1 MNSDRWLLP
10 EGIEELL
17 PPQAAEL
24 DRLRR
29 TLLDLFRRWGYE
41 LVMPPLVEYLDSLLT
56 GTGNDLDIQTFKL
69 TDQASGRLL
78 GVRADMTPQVARIDA
93 HRLADRAGPVRLC
106 YHGTVLN
113 TRGDGLGGARSFT
126 QIGAELY
133 GHAGVASDSEMLCLM
148 LETLQVAGVNEVFID
163 LGHVGIYRALSAAA
177 GLDERQ
183 ESQLFD
189 ALQRKAVPEIE
200 ALLDE
205 WRLAGDVGARLK
217 ELAWL
222 NGGSEVLARAR
233 QCLGGDAV
241 IAAALDQLEG
251 LAQLVGRQRP
261 DVPLH
266 FDLAELRGYHY
277 HTGVVFAAYVPGQGR
292 AIAQGGRYD
301 DIGRVFGRSR
311 PATGFSANLNGLMR
325 LAGAA
330 PAPDRGI
337 FAPVCEDAALQAAQA
352 EEIAALRASGERVVA
367 GLPGPSGGAAE
378 AGCDRLLALVDGQWV
393 IQNSNSQEKGEQ

>member
-148 LETLQVAGVNEVFID
+148 LETLQAAGVNEVFID
-163 LGHVGIYRALSAAA
+163 LGHVGIYRALSVAA

-205 WRLAGDVGARLK
+205 WQLAGDVGVRLK

-233 QCLGGDAV
+233 HCLGNDAV

-325 LAGAA
+325 LADAA
-330 PAPDRGI
+330 SAPDGGI

-352 EEIAALRASGERVVA
+352 EKIAALRASGERVVA
-367 GLPGPSGGAAE
+367 GLPGQTGGAVE
-378 AGCDRLLALVDGQWV
+378 AGCERILVPVDGQWV
-393 IQNSNSQEKGEQ
+393 IQILNSQEKGEQ

>member
-29 TLLDLFRRWGYE
+29 KLLDLFQRWGYE

-113 TRGDGLGGARSFT
+113 TRGDGLGGSRSFT

-133 GHAGVASDSEMLCLM
+133 GHAGVESDSEMLCLM
-148 LETLQVAGVNEVFID
+148 LETLHTAGMDEVFID
-163 LGHVGIYRALSAAA
+163 LGHVGIFRALSVAA
-177 GLDERQ
+177 GLTERQ

-200 ALLDE
+200 ALLGE
-205 WRLAGDVGARLK
+205 WQLADDIGARLK

-222 NGGSEVLARAR
+222 NGGVEVLARAR
-233 QCLGGDAV
+233 QCLGDDAAIV
-241 IAAALDQLEG
+241 AALDQLEG
-251 LAQLVGRQRP
+251 LAEFVGRQRP
-261 DVPLH
+261 DVALH

-311 PATGFSANLNGLMR
+311 PATGFSADLNGLMR
-325 LAGAA
+325 LADVA
-330 PAPDRGI
+330 PAVSGGV
-337 FAPVCEDAALQAAQA
+337 FAPACEDAALQASLA
-352 EEIAALRASGERVVA
+352 EKVVALRASGERVVA
-367 GLPGPSGGAAE
+367 GLPGQSGGAVE
-378 AGCDRLLALVDGQWV
+378 AGCERILVAVDGQWV
-393 IQNSNSQEKGEQ
+393 IQNSKVKGEQ

>member
-1 MNSDRWLLP
+1 MSGDRWLLP

-29 TLLDLFRRWGYE
+29 ELLDLFRRWGYE

-93 HRLADRAGPVRLC
+93 HRLAARPGPVRLC

-133 GHAGVASDSEMLCLM
+133 GHAGVESDSEMLCLM
-148 LETLQVAGVNEVFID
+148 LETLHTVGVDEVLID
-163 LGHVGIYRALSAAA
+163 LGHVGIFRALSVAA
-177 GLDERQ
+177 GLTERQ
-183 ESQLFD
+183 ESQFFA

-200 ALLDE
+200 ALLAD
-205 WRLAGDVGARLK
+205 WDLAGDIGTGLAA
-217 ELAWL
+217 LAWL
-222 NGGSEVLARAR
+222 NGGCEVLARAR
-233 QCLGGDAV
+233 QCLGDDTAIV
-241 IAAALDQLEG
+241 AALDQLEG
-251 LAQLVGRQRP
+251 LAEFIGRQRP
-261 DVPLH
+261 GVALH

-277 HTGVVFAAYVPGQGR
+277 HTGVVFAAYVPGSGR
-292 AIAQGGRYD
+292 AVAQGGRYD

-311 PATGFSANLNGLMR
+311 PATGFSADLNGLMR
-325 LAGAA
+325 LADVKPTVRNGV
-330 PAPDRGI
+330 
-337 FAPVCEDAALQAAQA
+337 FAPVCEDAALQASLM
-352 EEIAALRASGERVVA
+352 EKVAALRASGERVVA
-367 GLPGPSGGAAE
+367 GLPGQPGGAVE
-378 AGCDRLLALVDGQWV
+378 AGCERILVIVDGQWL
-393 IQNSNSQEKGEQ
+393 IQDLHVKSE

>member
-29 TLLDLFRRWGYE
+29 TLLDLFQRWGYE

-93 HRLADRAGPVRLC
+93 HRLAGREGPVRLC

-113 TRGDGLGGARSFT
+113 TRGDGLGGSRSFT

-133 GHAGVASDSEMLCLM
+133 GHAGVESDSEMLCLM
-148 LETLQVAGVNEVFID
+148 LETLQAAGVKTVFID
-163 LGHVGIYRALSAAA
+163 LGHVGIFRALSRAA
-177 GLDERQ
+177 GLDEPR

-200 ALLDE
+200 ALLDA

-222 NGGSEVLARAR
+222 NGGVEVLARAR
-233 QCLGGDAV
+233 QCLGDDAAV
-241 IAAALDQLEG
+241 VAALDQLEG
-251 LAQLVGRQRP
+251 LAELVGRQRP
-261 DVPLH
+261 EVPLH

-301 DIGRVFGRSR
+301 DIGKVFGRAR

-325 LAGAA
+325 LAGVTVAA
-330 PAPDRGI
+330 GRGI
-337 FAPVCEDAALQAAQA
+337 FAPACEDGALQAAQA
-352 EEIAALRASGERVVA
+352 EKIMELRASGERVVA
-367 GLPGPSGGAAE
+367 GLPGQSGGAAE
-378 AGCDRLLALVDGQWV
+378 AGCDRVLVAIDGQWV
-393 IQNSNSQEKGEQ
+393 IQNSNSKGEQ

>member
-1 MNSDRWLLP
+1 MNNDRWLLP

-29 TLLDLFRRWGYE
+29 KLLDLFQRWGYE

-113 TRGDGLGGARSFT
+113 TRGDGLGGSRSFT

-133 GHAGVASDSEMLCLM
+133 GHAGVESDSEMLCLM
-148 LETLQVAGVNEVFID
+148 LETLHTAGVDEVFID
-163 LGHVGIYRALSAAA
+163 LGHVGIFRALSVAA
-177 GLDERQ
+177 GLSEAQ

-189 ALQRKAVPEIE
+189 ALQRKAVPEIN
-200 ALLDE
+200 ALLGE
-205 WRLAGDVGARLK
+205 WNLADDIGASLK

-222 NGGSEVLARAR
+222 NGGVEILAQAR
-233 QCLGGDAV
+233 QCLGDDAAIV
-241 IAAALDQLEG
+241 AALDQLDG
-251 LAQLVGRQRP
+251 LAEFVGRQRP
-261 DVPLH
+261 DVALH

-311 PATGFSANLNGLMR
+311 PATGFSADLNGLMR
-325 LAGAA
+325 LADVEPAANGGVFA
-330 PAPDRGI
+330 PA
-337 FAPVCEDAALQAAQA
+337 CEDTALQASLA
-352 EEIAALRASGERVVA
+352 EKVVALRTSGERVVA
-367 GLPGPSGGAAE
+367 GLPGQSGGATE
-378 AGCDRLLALVDGQWV
+378 AGCERILVAVDGRWLM
-393 IQNSNSQEKGEQ
+393 QNLNVKGEQ

>member
-17 PPQAAEL
+17 PPQAAQL

-29 TLLDLFRRWGYE
+29 TLLDLFQCWGYE

-93 HRLADRAGPVRLC
+93 HRLAAHAGPVRLC

-113 TRGDGLGGARSFT
+113 TRGDGLGGSRSFT

-133 GHAGVASDSEMLCLM
+133 GHAGVESDSEMLCLM
-148 LETLQVAGVNEVFID
+148 LETLQAAGVDEVFID
-163 LGHVGIYRALSAAA
+163 LGHVGIFRALCVAA
-177 GLDERQ
+177 GLSEMQ

-205 WRLAGDVGARLK
+205 WQLADDIGARLAA
-217 ELAWL
+217 LPWL
-222 NGGSEVLARAR
+222 NGGIEVLARAR
-233 QCLGGDAV
+233 QCLGDDAAIV
-241 IAAALDQLEG
+241 AALDQLEG
-251 LAQLVGRQRP
+251 LAEMVGRQRP
-261 DVPLH
+261 EVPLH

-325 LAGAA
+325 LANVAAA
-330 PAPDRGI
+330 PNRGI
-337 FAPVCEDAALQAAQA
+337 FAPACEDAVLQASLT
-352 EEIAALRASGERVVA
+352 EKIVALRASGERVVA
-367 GLPGPSGGAAE
+367 GFPGQSGGAAE
-378 AGCDRLLALVDGQWV
+378 AGCERILMAVDGRWL
-393 IQNSNSQEKGEQ
+393 IQNSNV